1 MATPRENHELAQCFA
16 CGPANPRGLMLR
28 FITEAGTA
36 VAETRCCASWV
47 SWRGIIHGG
56 ILAAMMD
63 EAMGYAVATHGWTGL
78 TARLTVDLH
87 LPVAPGQHLTVRAWV
102 ERWRRR
108 LARTAAELVTPNGT
122 VVARARAHVLLVQE
136 LPSVELHG

>member
-1 MATPRENHELAQCFA
+1 MPTPRENHELAQCFA
-16 CGPANPRGLMLR
+16 CGSANPHGLMLR
-28 FITEAGTA
+28 FVTEPGTA
-36 VAETRCCASWV
+36 VAQTRCRGSWV

-63 EAMGYAVATHGWTGL
+63 EAMGYAVATRGWTAL

-87 LPVAPGQHLTVRAWV
+87 LPVAPGQRHTIRAWV

-108 LARTAAELVTPNGT
+108 LARTAAELRTPDGT
-122 VVARARAHVLLVQE
+122 VVARASAHVLLVQE
-136 LPSVELHG
+136 LPPPALHP